1 MSAWN
6 FYLQGANAEKVKVD
20 SNRKLSSKGGNLIF
34 EAVDKIAQQDARR
47 IRWSGKRPA
56 TLSIITPYAQ
66 DLCRY
71 AANDAALT
79 FDLKVDQV
87 PSKEVFLNL
96 LCDGDCNKSVEF
108 TERLRESKLG
118 EYTTYQYVLSCFANK
133 AESMLNQLNGALEIG
148 TDGVLDISVANIKIL
163 PNVAPSNLAPC
174 TVSEVATN

>member
-20 SNRKLSSKGGNLIF
+20 SNRKLSSKGENLIF

-66 DLCRY
+66 NLCRY
-71 AANDAALT
+71 AANDASLT

-96 LCDGDCNKSVEF
+96 LCDGDCNNPVEL
-108 TERLRESKLG
+108 TNHLRESKLG
-118 EYTTYQYVLSCFANK
+118 EYTTYQYALTCFANK
-133 AESMLNQLNGALEIG
+133 AESMLDKLNGAFVVD
-148 TDGVLDISVANIKIL
+148 TDGCWTFRSRI
-163 PNVAPSNLAPC
+163 
-174 TVSEVATN
+174 